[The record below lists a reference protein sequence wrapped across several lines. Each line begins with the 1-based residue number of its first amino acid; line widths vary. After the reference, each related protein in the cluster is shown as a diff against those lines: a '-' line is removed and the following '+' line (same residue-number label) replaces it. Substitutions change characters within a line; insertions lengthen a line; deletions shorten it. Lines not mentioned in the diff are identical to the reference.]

1 MYDYTDQTAL
11 ITGASSGIG
20 AEFARHLARRGA
32 NLVLVARRIDRLQT
46 LAQELT
52 EVYGVS
58 VKVIAR
64 DLSRTNAGRSLAHD
78 LRRRGLTIDAL
89 INNAGFG
96 TYGPVAEENEDAL
109 SNEIAVNVTALTELT
124 RGLLPGML
132 ERDRGVI
139 INVSS
144 VAAFQPLPALAIYSA
159 TKSYVLSFTEALWG
173 ETEKTGVRVS
183 ALCPGPTDTEFF
195 DLAGTEPTTGKPKPV
210 GEVVTAALSAIDR
223 RKPRVIT
230 DGKLAFASV
239 LVKFIPRKALI
250 RIGRKAM
257 SGSRRPQQ

>member
-1 MYDYTDQTAL
+1 MYDYTAQTAL

-20 AEFARHLARRGA
+20 SEFARQLARRGA
-32 NLVLVARRIDRLQT
+32 NLVLVARRVDRMQA

-52 EVYGVS
+52 EVYGIS

-64 DLSRTNAGRSLAHD
+64 DLARLNAGRSLAQD
-78 LRRRGLTIDAL
+78 LGRRGLTIDVL
-89 INNAGFG
+89 VNNAGFG

-173 ETEKTGVRVS
+173 ETEKTGVRVT
-183 ALCPGPTDTEFF
+183 ALCPGPTETEFF
-195 DLAGTEPTTGKPKPV
+195 DVAGTKPTTGKPKPV
-210 GEVVTAALSAIDR
+210 GEVVVAAFTAIDR

-230 DGKLAFASV
+230 DGQLIVAAAIS
-239 LVKFIPRKALI
+239 KFVPRKALI

-257 SGSRRPQQ
+257 SGSRRPKD